1 MPIIPHLTPTQ
12 LSQLLDRFE
21 CVNSTLCFPCT
32 SQYEGTLRTYAQ
44 NSTEAWDTGHANGLS
59 KILEKETFERRKHS
73 SLSDCY
79 IPQFSSIAVAKFPTG
94 LSIGMETVSQSYPA
108 GKLQPN
114 YYGSAVTQS
123 L

>member
-1 MPIIPHLTPTQ
+1 MSIIPHSTLTQ
-12 LSQLLDRFE
+12 LSQCLDRFE
-21 CVNSTLCFPCT
+21 CINSTLHFPRT
-32 SQYEGTLRTYAQ
+32 SRYEGTSRTYAQ
-44 NSTEAWDTGHANGLS
+44 NSTAAWDMGHADGLS

-73 SLSDCY
+73 SLTDCY

-94 LSIGMETVSQSYPA
+94 LSTGMETVSQSYPA

-114 YYGSAVTQS
+114 YYGSVVTQS

>member
-1 MPIIPHLTPTQ
+1 MGLVEGVKSFHTE
-12 LSQLLDRFE
+12 LSL
-21 CVNSTLCFPCT
+21 NSLNFWTVL
-32 SQYEGTLRTYAQ
+32 SISTYNAQ

-59 KILEKETFERRKHS
+59 KTLEKEMFERRKH